1 MSVSSHEGESLVV
14 KARNG
19 RLGWR
24 ALGWLVAASIAIV
37 AGSPAT
43 AAAPRPASH
52 RPAATRG
59 PRAAPGKAA
68 SGAEQAELAQLDKDI
83 TAAQV
88 KQANF
93 AAAKLARRALA
104 LQIQLT
110 GPDSAEAQRRKQTL
124 AGMLGLTGD
133 YRGQL
138 ALDQELLAA
147 AEHQHGPESREALT
161 ALAFLTGPYWAA
173 SRYDELETV
182 IQRQLAL
189 TRKLDG
195 EASTAYASLLS
206 QYGTLLT
213 QRNEYASAQ
222 QVYEQSLK
230 IQEGLSK
237 DPSQLLGAIETL
249 ANAYW
254 QANQRARAVALFDRA
269 LAMTDQPGMSIMLR
283 GSTLWMIVSLYHY
296 GGRDDLARP
305 LVKKAIELYEGE
317 IARLER
323 DKPDDYTLPGLIGQL
338 GFTYRQSGELARAEQ
353 TFEKVI
359 ALDRKRGGFSA
370 WASTLAE
377 VKRAQGKPRE
387 ALALLDGAQAALA
400 KLSPQSA
407 GAFNAI
413 IADVA
418 REVGDYA
425 RAERLLAE
433 YRASLEKT
441 YGRRHPLYGMAELST
456 AYVYMAS
463 GRPALAEQLL
473 ADGLEIAE
481 RDLQLVLRT
490 GTEADHAVYFAKN
503 GYQLDTAINFELNY
517 APRSA
522 SAARLGLTTLL
533 RRKGRVLDAAASSL
547 TTLRARVSPDD
558 KQLLDD
564 LASARAQ
571 LARLTV
577 AGPSATGDDDFTKEI
592 AALEDQIQ
600 KLEIQLGKKSAAY
613 RAASQPIVLAAVQ
626 KAIARDARLVEI
638 VNFQPWD
645 PRQPYSANQVLG
657 PRRYAAFVAART
669 GDPVLIDLGPAA
681 AIDDAVEQFRKAVSD
696 PDNDRAPELG
706 HALYAL
712 TLAKIAP
719 ALGGATRV
727 LIAPDGALNVVPFS
741 ALVDDRGEFL
751 IKRYTFTYLTS
762 GRDLLRLGIKTRPQG
777 SGAMFADPRFD
788 AAAPAPAPSGAVAS
802 TRGRRA
808 ADLGLQHW
816 KPLPGTA
823 QEADAVE
830 QHLRGL
836 VDYRGERATET
847 ALKAVHGPKVLHLA
861 THGFFLPD
869 AAAPAGAGAGPDP
882 GGGAPAAAGGP
893 TVGSEARENPLL
905 RSGLALAG
913 ANQLVSGADD
923 GILTAMEAAGLDLW
937 GTQLVV
943 LSACET
949 GVGKVTNGDGVY
961 GLRRA
966 LVIAGAE
973 SLVMSLWQVD
983 DAATRDLMAGYYGR
997 LAAGKPRSSA
1007 LRDVQLEIQGKP
1019 KYGHPYYWASF
1030 LPAGDDTPLGR

>member
-1 MSVSSHEGESLVV
+1 MSVSSHDGEPLVV
-14 KARNG
+14 KARDGWLG
-19 RLGWR
+19 RR
-24 ALGWLVAASIAIV
+24 ALGWLVAAIV
-37 AGSPAT
+37 ATMTWSPA
-43 AAAPRPASH
+43 AAAPRPGSR
-52 RPAATRG
+52 RPAATHG
-59 PRAAPGKAA
+59 QRAAPGGAA
-68 SGAEQAELAQLDKDI
+68 SAAAQAELAQLDKDI
-83 TAAQV
+83 TAAQL

-93 AAAKLARRALA
+93 AAAKLAHRALA

-110 GPDSAEAQRRKQTL
+110 GPDSIEAQRRKQIL

-147 AEHQHGPESREALT
+147 AEKQHGPESREVLT
-161 ALAFLTGPYWAA
+161 ALSFLTGPYWAA
-173 SRYDELETV
+173 NRYDELETV

-195 EASTAYASLLS
+195 ENSMAYANLLS

-237 DPSQLLGAIETL
+237 DPNQLLGAVQTL

-254 QANQRARAVALFDRA
+254 QANQRARAIALFDRT
-269 LAMTDQPGMSIMLR
+269 LAMTDKPDTPITLR

-323 DKPDDYTLPGLIGQL
+323 DKPDDYSLPGLIGQL
-338 GFTYRQSGELARAEQ
+338 GFTYRQSGDLARAEK

-359 ALDRKRGGFSA
+359 ALDHKRGGFSA

-387 ALALLDGAQAALA
+387 ALALLDGAQAQLA
-400 KLSPQSA
+400 KVSPQSA
-407 GAFNAI
+407 ATFNAI

-490 GTEADHAVYFAKN
+490 GTEADHAVYFARN
-503 GYQLDTAINFELNY
+503 GYQLDTVINFELDY
-517 APRSA
+517 APRSG

-547 TTLRARVSPDD
+547 TTLRARLSADD

-577 AGPSATGDDDFTKEI
+577 AGPSATGDDDFTQEI

-626 KAIARDARLVEI
+626 KAIPRDARLVEV

-645 PRQPYSANQVLG
+645 PRQPYSASQVLG

-669 GDPVLIDLGPAA
+669 GDPVLIDLGRRRRSTTRSSSSARRCRIP
-681 AIDDAVEQFRKAVSD
+681 
-696 PDNDRAPELG
+696 
-706 HALYAL
+706 
-712 TLAKIAP
+712 TTIA
-719 ALGGATRV
+719 R
-727 LIAPDGALNVVPFS
+727 
-741 ALVDDRGEFL
+741 
-751 IKRYTFTYLTS
+751 
-762 GRDLLRLGIKTRPQG
+762 
-777 SGAMFADPRFD
+777 
-788 AAAPAPAPSGAVAS
+788 
-802 TRGRRA
+802 
-808 ADLGLQHW
+808 
-816 KPLPGTA
+816 
-823 QEADAVE
+823 
-830 QHLRGL
+830 
-836 VDYRGERATET
+836 
-847 ALKAVHGPKVLHLA
+847 
-861 THGFFLPD
+861 
-869 AAAPAGAGAGPDP
+869 
-882 GGGAPAAAGGP
+882 
-893 TVGSEARENPLL
+893 
-905 RSGLALAG
+905 
-913 ANQLVSGADD
+913 
-923 GILTAMEAAGLDLW
+923 
-937 GTQLVV
+937 
-943 LSACET
+943 
-949 GVGKVTNGDGVY
+949 
-961 GLRRA
+961 
-966 LVIAGAE
+966 
-973 SLVMSLWQVD
+973 
-983 DAATRDLMAGYYGR
+983 
-997 LAAGKPRSSA
+997 RSSA
-1007 LRDVQLEIQGKP
+1007 TRC
-1019 KYGHPYYWASF
+1019 
-1030 LPAGDDTPLGR
+1030 TR

>member
-1 MSVSSHEGESLVV
+1 
-14 KARNG
+14 
-19 RLGWR
+19 
-24 ALGWLVAASIAIV
+24 
-37 AGSPAT
+37 
-43 AAAPRPASH
+43 
-52 RPAATRG
+52 
-59 PRAAPGKAA
+59 
-68 SGAEQAELAQLDKDI
+68 
-83 TAAQV
+83 
-88 KQANF
+88 
-93 AAAKLARRALA
+93 
-104 LQIQLT
+104 
-110 GPDSAEAQRRKQTL
+110 
-124 AGMLGLTGD
+124 
-133 YRGQL
+133 
-138 ALDQELLAA
+138 
-147 AEHQHGPESREALT
+147 
-161 ALAFLTGPYWAA
+161 
-173 SRYDELETV
+173 
-182 IQRQLAL
+182 
-189 TRKLDG
+189 
-195 EASTAYASLLS
+195 
-206 QYGTLLT
+206 
-213 QRNEYASAQ
+213 
-222 QVYEQSLK
+222 
-230 IQEGLSK
+230 
-237 DPSQLLGAIETL
+237 
-249 ANAYW
+249 
-254 QANQRARAVALFDRA
+254 
-269 LAMTDQPGMSIMLR
+269 MTDQPGTSIMLR

-296 GGRDDLARP
+296 GGRDDLAEP
-305 LVKKAIELYEGE
+305 LVKKAIDLYESE

-323 DKPDDYTLPGLIGQL
+323 DKPDDYQLPMLIGQL
-338 GFTYRQSGELARAEQ
+338 GFTYRQRGDLAHAEQ
-353 TFEKVI
+353 EFEKVI
-359 ALDRKRGGFSA
+359 ALDQKRGGFSA
-370 WASTLAE
+370 WTSTLAE

-387 ALALLDGAQAALA
+387 ALALLDAAQAALTRT
-400 KLSPQSA
+400 SPQSA

-418 REVGDYA
+418 REVGDYP

-441 YGRRHPLYGMAELST
+441 YGRRHPLYGMAELNT
-456 AYVYMAS
+456 AQVYMAS
-463 GRPALAEQLL
+463 GRPALAEQMLS
-473 ADGLEIAE
+473 DGLEIAE
-481 RDLQLVLRT
+481 RDLELVLRT

-517 APRSA
+517 APRSG

-547 TTLRARVSPDD
+547 TTLRARLSADD
-558 KQLLDD
+558 KQLLDE

-577 AGPSATGDDDFTKEI
+577 AGPSATGDDDFAKEI
-592 AALEDQIQ
+592 AGLEDQIR
-600 KLEIQLGKKSAAY
+600 KLEIQLGKQNAAY

-626 KAIARDARLVEI
+626 KAIPRDARLVEI

-645 PRQPYSANQVLG
+645 PKQPYSASLVPG
-657 PRRYAAFVAART
+657 PRRYAAFLAART

-696 PDNDRAPELG
+696 PDNDRAAELG

-712 TLAKIAP
+712 TLGKLAP

-762 GRDLLRLGIKTRPQG
+762 GRDLLRLGIRTRPQS
-777 SGAMFADPRFD
+777 SGAIFADPRFD
-788 AAAPAPAPSGAVAS
+788 TAAPAPASTVAM

-830 QHLRGL
+830 QHMRGMI
-836 VDYRGERATET
+836 DYRGERATET
-847 ALKAVHGPKVLHLA
+847 ALKAVHGPRILHLA
-861 THGFFLPD
+861 THGFFLSD
-869 AAAPAGAGAGPDP
+869 AAPPAPDDAAGAPAGGLGAGPP
-882 GGGAPAAAGGP
+882 GGP
-893 TVGSEARENPLL
+893 TLSSETRENPLL

-913 ANQLVSGADD
+913 ANQLISGDDD

-983 DAATRDLMAGYYGR
+983 DAATRDLMAGYYAR

-1007 LRDVQLEIQGKP
+1007 LREVQLEIQAKP
-1019 KYGHPYYWASF
+1019 KYAHPYYWASF
-1030 LPAGDDTPLGR
+1030 LPAGDNTPLGR

>member
-1 MSVSSHEGESLVV
+1 LVV
-14 KARNG
+14 KAPDGWLG
-19 RLGWR
+19 RR
-24 ALGWLVAASIAIV
+24 ALGWLIAAVVAIGAWSQA
-37 AGSPAT
+37 
-43 AAAPRPASH
+43 AAAPRPTS
-52 RPAATRG
+52 RKPAATGGRG
-59 PRAAPGKAA
+59 AVPGVPA
-68 SGAEQAELAQLDKDI
+68 SAGQAELAQLDKDI
-83 TAAQV
+83 TGAQV

-93 AAAKLARRALA
+93 AAAKLERRALA

-110 GPDSAEAQRRKQTL
+110 GPDSVEVQRRKQTL
-124 AGMLGLTGD
+124 AGTLGLIGD

-138 ALDQELLAA
+138 ALDQELLAT
-147 AEHQHGPESREALT
+147 AEKQHGPESREVLT
-161 ALAFLTGPYWAA
+161 ALSFLTGPYWAA
-173 SRYDELETV
+173 NRYDEIETV

-195 EASTAYASLLS
+195 ENTMAYASLLS

-237 DPSQLLGAIETL
+237 DPGQLLGAVQTL

-269 LAMTDQPGMSIMLR
+269 LAMTDQAGTPIVQR
-283 GSTLWMIVSLYHY
+283 GSTMWMIVSLYHY
-296 GGRDDLARP
+296 GGRDDLAQP
-305 LVKKAIELYEGE
+305 LLKKAIELYEGE

-323 DKPDDYTLPGLIGQL
+323 DKPDDYQLPGLIGQL
-338 GFTYRQSGELARAEQ
+338 GYIYRQSGDLARAEQ

-359 ALDRKRGGFSA
+359 ALDQKRGGFSA

-387 ALALLDGAQAALA
+387 ALALLDGAQAAYT
-400 KLSPQSA
+400 KLTPRGA
-407 GAFNAI
+407 GVFNSI

-433 YRASLEKT
+433 YRASLDRT
-441 YGRRHPLYGMAELST
+441 YGRHHPLYGAAELST

-463 GRPALAEQLL
+463 GRPALAELL
-473 ADGLEIAE
+473 LTDGLEIAE
-481 RDLQLVLRT
+481 RDLELVLRT
-490 GTEADHAVYFAKN
+490 GTEADHAVYFSKN
-503 GYQLDTAINFELNY
+503 GYQLDTVINFELNY
-517 APRSA
+517 APHSG

-547 TTLRARVSPDD
+547 TTLRARLSADD

-577 AGPSATGDDDFTKEI
+577 AGPSATGDDDFAKEI
-592 AALEDQIQ
+592 AGLEDQIR
-600 KLEIQLGKKSAAY
+600 KLEIQLGKKNAAY

-626 KAIARDARLVEI
+626 KAIPRDARLVEI

-645 PRQPYSANQVLG
+645 PKLPYSASQVLG
-657 PRRYAAFVAART
+657 PRRYAAFVAGRT

-696 PDNDRAPELG
+696 PDNDRATELG

-712 TLAKIAP
+712 TFGKLAP

-727 LIAPDGALNVVPFS
+727 LIAPDGALNVVPFA

-762 GRDLLRLGIKTRPQG
+762 GRDLLRLAIRTRPQG
-777 SGAMFADPRFD
+777 SGAIFADPRFD
-788 AAAPAPAPSGAVAS
+788 AAAPPAGALVAT

-816 KPLPGTA
+816 NPLPGTA

-830 QHLRGL
+830 QHMRGM
-836 VDYRGERATET
+836 VDYRGARATET
-847 ALKAVHGPKVLHLA
+847 ALKAVHGPRILHLA

-869 AAAPAGAGAGPDP
+869 AAPPAGPDAATA
-882 GGGAPAAAGGP
+882 GSPAAGLGGPISAPGGP
-893 TVGSEARENPLL
+893 TLSSEARENPLL

-913 ANQLVSGADD
+913 ANQLISGDDD

-983 DAATRDLMAGYYGR
+983 DAATRDLMAGYYAR

-1007 LRDVQLEIQGKP
+1007 LREVQLEIQGKP
-1019 KYGHPYYWASF
+1019 KYAHPYYWASF
-1030 LPAGDDTPLGR
+1030 LPAGDNTPLGR